1 MTAAERL
8 LSKALVGSGLDSRQ
22 WSGIQAGLRDRAF
35 FMAKVE
41 EQRILHAARRGVA
54 DILESGKSASE
65 VRRDLREVLKR
76 LHYDPGEKRGT
87 VQDLTTRR
95 RLDVMIETNVGQ
107 ARGWAQHMRAT
118 TEGALAAFPAYELVR
133 VKQRRAPRDWR
144 VRWRAAGGR
153 LYAEGRM
160 IALKTDPVWAAIS
173 RFGNPFPPFD
183 YNSGMGLDDVG
194 RRECVR
200 LGVID
205 ADTPPQKPPE
215 VHFNGSLHAE
225 VQFKNDEEW
234 QRWKESFGDQVQKV
248 GDKVMWRDD
257 VFKENFDKGGEFTI
271 RLGTPTKALIGKLP
285 QGVAASDI
293 EGNPLTIKEQWLD
306 RKRRDGVSDHRVH
319 FAPMPDHPENIPLEE
334 RDVAMLPSMWRNPDR
349 VFESSGHLVLEVDAL
364 DGSIFRAFVKYGRGN
379 TLRSFY
385 RTTET
390 WDAYLRGL
398 KKKRTAPSIA
408 TLIPTARRGDDPRG
422 GTERLT

>member
-65 VRRDLREVLKR
+65 VRRDLRELLKR

-87 VQDLTTRR
+87 IQDLTTRR
-95 RLDVMIETNVGQ
+95 RLDVMIETNAGQ

-118 TEGALAAFPAYELVR
+118 TEGALEAFPAYELVR
-133 VKQRRAPRDWR
+133 VKQRRAPRDWK

-153 LYAEGRM
+153 LYAGDRM
-160 IALKTDPVWAAIS
+160 IALKTDPIWAAIS

-225 VQFKNDEEW
+225 VQFKNDAEW
-234 QRWKESFGDQVQKV
+234 QRWKESFGDQVAYKDGKV
-248 GDKVMWRDD
+248 VW
-257 VFKENFDKGGEFTI
+257 KGE
-271 RLGTPTKALIGKLP
+271 LL
-285 QGVAASDI
+285 QGVARG
-293 EGNPLTIKEQWLD
+293 EGTVRLGKSTSALLSHFDGLDREHLENTSLTIKGEWVKQHAGKHVGEGETDD
-306 RKRRDGVSDHRVH
+306 RNEPLTPGD
-319 FAPMPDHPENIPLEE
+319 FELIPSL
-334 RDVAMLPSMWRNPDR
+334 WRNPDR
-349 VFESSGHLVLEVDAL
+349 VECGKYAGSSVLELDTLDDCVLRLVIDHRSGAMPLSFWKTKSPRASGLMASRRTRHPSPTDA
-364 DGSIFRAFVKYGRGN
+364 
-379 TLRSFY
+379 
-385 RTTET
+385 
-390 WDAYLRGL
+390 
-398 KKKRTAPSIA
+398 
-408 TLIPTARRGDDPRG
+408 
-422 GTERLT
+422 